1 MKIVS
6 LFTFIIMITFCLNVR
21 AQAEN
26 SADTNLKFEVID
38 YTEYSNADVALIRNM
53 TNNKDINPNKVSTDQ
68 LIKDRCAIYSQAQA
82 NRIDPSRI
90 MLLNTTLLPSNNEIA
105 SRVRSN
111 PDVLDLSLS
120 SNNLTIVKDATSNE
134 SILNNRIPQK
144 FSLSQN
150 YPNPFNPETKIVF
163 NIVKSGLVKLTVFDN
178 LGKEVE
184 TLVNEYLQP
193 GLHGVSFNGSRLSSG
208 VYYYRLEI
216 DGLYEIKRM
225 TLIK

>member
-1 MKIVS
+1 
-6 LFTFIIMITFCLNVR
+6 MITFCLNVR

-26 SADTNLKFEVID
+26 SADTNLKFEVND

-68 LIKDRCAIYSQAQA
+68 LIIDRCAIYSQAQA

-90 MLLNTTLLPSNNEIA
+90 ILLNTTLLPSNSHKA
-105 SRVRSN
+105 SGVRSN
-111 PDVLDLSLS
+111 PDVLDLSLRG
-120 SNNLTIVKDATSNE
+120 NNLTTVKDVTSNE
-134 SILNNRIPQK
+134 SNLNNRFPQK

-163 NIVKSGLVKLTVFDN
+163 NLVKSGLVKLTVYDIV
-178 LGKEVE
+178 GKEVE
-184 TLVNEYLQP
+184 TLVNENLQS